1 MFYLILMANND
12 ISSKEIK
19 SKNLFM
25 IKISGYILSNNIGIR
40 NDTVWTFFVDGSAI
54 TRIWCPLSQ
63 IIKGK
68 VFCKTIEDIRKL
80 KFWIVFW
87 TELENGLAALKSLSI
102 I

>member
-1 MFYLILMANND
+1 M
-12 ISSKEIK
+12 
-19 SKNLFM
+19 
-25 IKISGYILSNNIGIR
+25 SNNIGIR